1 MSFETISEGLE
12 RQRAYSNH
20 FFSPGDLSVREREEI
35 TKTFALSLHAEV
47 SEIASAINFK
57 DHRRTVLPVDRN
69 KLLYKSV
76 DAYRYILAILNLWD
90 IDAQTFV
97 EACKD
102 KDLFLHR
109 RHAETETPWDGQ
121 PVVVFDVDDVIAEF
135 RSGFF
140 AYLNN
145 KWGIKA
151 DLNDR
156 QYYST
161 SELQAAGLDSDTA
174 FGTFISD
181 GGFRE
186 LEVCQEAVD
195 AMAQCRR
202 EGYWV
207 QLLTARPAGNLKC
220 FYDTHHWLNWM
231 GIPYDRLAF
240 SPEKYLWLTGQEFF
254 SAGKLVCAIDDS
266 SKHSAEFAKHGVRA
280 VVPAKPYNEDVQ
292 GAQGITRID
301 LSSVGTQGLMD
312 AIRGPLVP

>member
-20 FFSPGDLSVREREEI
+20 FFNPGDLSVREREEI

-47 SEIASAINFK
+47 TEIASAINFK

-76 DAYRYILAILNLWD
+76 DAYRYILAIPSSSPAL
-90 IDAQTFV
+90 
-97 EACKD
+97 D

-266 SKHSAEFAKHGVRA
+266 SKHAQEFAKHGVRVIA
-280 VVPAKPYNEDVQ
+280 PVKSYNIDIEGVP
-292 GAQGITRID
+292 GITRLD
-301 LSSVGTQGLMD
+301 LATIGAQDLFEE
-312 AIRGPLVP
+312 IRG

>member
-1 MSFETISEGLE
+1 MSFETISEALA
-12 RQRAYSNH
+12 RQRAYSDH
-20 FFSPGDLSVREREEI
+20 FFDTGSLSEREREEI

-76 DAYRYILAILNLWD
+76 DAFRYILAVLNLWD
-90 IDAQTFV
+90 IDAQTFI
-97 EACKD
+97 EACED

-109 RHAETETPWDGQ
+109 RHAEGEVPWDGR
-121 PVVVFDVDDVIAEF
+121 PVVIFDVDDVIAEF

-140 AYLNN
+140 SYLFN
-145 KWGIKA
+145 KWGIRA

-161 SELQAAGLDSDTA
+161 AELQAVGLDSDTA
-174 FGTFISD
+174 FSSFISD
-181 GGFRE
+181 GGFRS
-186 LEVCQEAVD
+186 LEVCREAVD
-195 AMAQCRR
+195 AMDQCRQ

-207 QLLTARPAGNLKC
+207 QLLTARPAANLKC
-220 FYDTHHWLNWM
+220 FYDTHHWLHQM
-231 GIPYDRLAF
+231 AIPYDRLAF

-254 SAGKLVCAIDDS
+254 AAGKVACVIDDS

-280 VVPAKPYNEDVQ
+280 IVPIKPYNEDVQ
-292 GAQGITRID
+292 GIQGITRLD
-301 LSSVGTQGLMD
+301 LSSVGMQGLLE
-312 AIRGPLVP
+312 AVRRATPP